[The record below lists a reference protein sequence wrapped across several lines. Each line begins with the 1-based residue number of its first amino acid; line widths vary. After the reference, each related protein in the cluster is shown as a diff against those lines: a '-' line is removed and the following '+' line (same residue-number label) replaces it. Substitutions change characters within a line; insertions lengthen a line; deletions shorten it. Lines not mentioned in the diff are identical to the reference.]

1 MLQTVSR
8 RALCAAAALAFAA
21 GCSGNTLTSGGSSA
35 LTPSTHVAG
44 QAWRILPGPVVS
56 GPILIPLTH
65 PISNAPKGWP
75 DKKKK
80 KKEILFVADC
90 DSGVLMY
97 DPTKA
102 NSSPIGSITT
112 GTDCA
117 FGAAVDKAGNLYV
130 ANISG
135 NSVTVYPKGQSSPS
149 LTITDAVSSPYSVAV
164 DSKGNVFVS
173 NLGNNTITAYAAG
186 GTSAFET
193 IAFNNY
199 GQAVGINTDGSDNL
213 WVACDS
219 TNTVFEIK
227 AGSSSVTNPGLTGTA
242 GPIGV
247 SFGPKGILY
256 VSNFS
261 TTNVTVYPSGQTSPS
276 ETITDGLTGP
286 TQNGITAKGA
296 FFQTNQDDNVVGF
309 DKGKTT
315 LFSTLMGASSAA
327 QIASSPLVKK

>member
-8 RALCAAAALAFAA
+8 RALCAAAALSFAA

-65 PISNAPKGWP
+65 PITNAPKGWP

-80 KKEILFVADC
+80 KKSILFVADC
-90 DSGVLMY
+90 DGGVLMY

-112 GTDCA
+112 GVDCA
-117 FGAAVDKAGNLYV
+117 FGAATDKAGNLYV

-186 GTSAFET
+186 GTAAYET
-193 IAFNNY
+193 INFNAY
-199 GQAVGINTDGSDNL
+199 GQAVGIGTDGNDNL

-219 TNTVFEIK
+219 TNAVFEIK
-227 AGSSSVTNPGLTGTA
+227 AGSTSVTNSGIAGLA

-247 SFGPKGILY
+247 SFGPKDVMY
-256 VSNFS
+256 VSAFS
-261 TTNVTVYPSGQTSPS
+261 GNNVTAYDYGQTSPF
-276 ETITDGLTGP
+276 ETITDGISGP

-296 FFQTNQDDNVVGF
+296 FFQSNQDDNVVGYK
-309 DKGKTT
+309 KGQ

-327 QIASSPLVKK
+327 QIASSPLAKK

>member
-8 RALCAAAALAFAA
+8 RALCAAAALSFAA

-65 PISNAPKGWP
+65 PITNAPKGWP

-80 KKEILFVADC
+80 KKSILFVADC
-90 DSGVLMY
+90 DGGVLMY

-173 NLGNNTITAYAAG
+173 NLGNNTITAYAPG

-193 IAFNNY
+193 INFNAY
-199 GQAVGINTDGSDNL
+199 GQAVGINTDGSDNV
-213 WVACDS
+213 WVACDTS
-219 TNTVFEIK
+219 NGVFVIK
-227 AGSSSVTNPGLTGTA
+227 AGSSERYELGSHRRSRAHRRFVWPEGRRVRFELLHDQRNRVHSRSNEPVPNDYRRFDRSDAKRSYRQGRVL
-242 GPIGV
+242 
-247 SFGPKGILY
+247 PKQ
-256 VSNFS
+256 SRRQRRRF
-261 TTNVTVYPSGQTSPS
+261 
-276 ETITDGLTGP
+276 
-286 TQNGITAKGA
+286 
-296 FFQTNQDDNVVGF
+296 
-309 DKGKTT
+309 
-315 LFSTLMGASSAA
+315 
-327 QIASSPLVKK
+327 

>member
-8 RALCAAAALAFAA
+8 RALCAAAALSFAA

-44 QAWRILPGPVVS
+44 QAGRILPGPVVS
-56 GPILIPLTH
+56 GPILIPLGH
-65 PISNAPKGWP
+65 PITNAPKGWP

-80 KKEILFVADC
+80 KAILFVADC

-102 NSSPIGSITT
+102 NSSPVGSITT

-130 ANISG
+130 ANIS
-135 NSVTVYPKGQSSPS
+135 NNTVTVYPKGQTSPS
-149 LTITDAVSSPYSVAV
+149 LTISSAVSSPYSVAV

-186 GTSAFET
+186 QTTAYET
-193 IAFNNY
+193 IAFNTY
-199 GQAVGINTDGSDNL
+199 GQAVGIGTDGNDNL

-219 TNTVFEIK
+219 TNGVFEIK
-227 AGSSSVTNPGLTGTA
+227 AGSSGVTNSGITGLA

-247 SFGPKGILY
+247 AFGPKDVLY

-261 TTNVTVYPSGQTSPS
+261 GNDVTAYDYGQTSPF
-276 ETITDGLTGP
+276 ETITSGMSGP
-286 TQNGITAKGA
+286 TQNGVTAKGA
-296 FFQTNQDDNVVGF
+296 FFQANQDLNVVGF
-309 DKGKTT
+309 KKGQTT

>member
-1 MLQTVSR
+1 MLQIVSR
-8 RALCAAAALAFAA
+8 RVLCAAAALSFAA
-21 GCSGNTLTSGGSSA
+21 GCSGNSLTSGGSSA
-35 LTPSTHVAG
+35 LTPSTRVAG
-44 QAWRILPGPVVS
+44 EAGRILPGPVVS
-56 GPILIPLTH
+56 GPIFIPLTH
-65 PISNAPKGWP
+65 PITNAPKGWP

-80 KKEILFVADC
+80 KKSILFVADC
-90 DSGVLMY
+90 DGGVLMY

-130 ANISG
+130 GNISG
-135 NSVTVYPKGQSSPS
+135 NSVTVYPKGQTSPS
-149 LTITDAVSSPYSVAV
+149 LTITEGVSSPYSVAV

-173 NLGNNTITAYAAG
+173 NLGNNTITAYATG
-186 GTSAFET
+186 QTSAYET

-199 GQAVGINTDGSDNL
+199 GQAVGIGTDGSDNL
-213 WVACDS
+213 WVACDT

-227 AGSSSVTNPGLTGTA
+227 AGSASVTNPGLTGIE

-247 SFGPKGILY
+247 SFGPKDELF

-261 TTNVTVYPSGQTSPS
+261 ATDVTVYKSGQTSPF

-286 TQNGITAKGA
+286 TQNGVTAAGA
-296 FFQTNQDDNVVGF
+296 FFQSNQDDNVVGF
-309 DKGKTT
+309 KKGQTT
-315 LFSTLMGASSAA
+315 LFSTLAASSAA